1 MPPKKTAKAKA
12 AAAAAKAAAKAAEE
26 KECTAEQEVE
36 STGAAE
42 TSAVV
47 AEFVTTTP
55 AIAPTAHMAHVP
67 EVAVVNTVVS
77 NTNSM
82 WGKSTS
88 LAAASS
94 QHTSRAN
101 SSSISAGANYT
112 PPPLTTE
119 LWEGK
124 ICDILSHNPALN
136 DFSASSGLDSAALS
150 AGQADPVSNGKLC
163 AWKWGSFDPSPLLA
177 YRMATAGTTS
187 DKMTPASAAA
197 AAAAAATSGGAVA
210 GSNRSAS
217 PLPLRSDNGNGAHS
231 GSGSGS
237 GNASNITPSGALSSS
252 SRVISLHDSKTAAA
266 NALIMHYYQNH
277 RHTNLGITITFP
289 APTPA
294 AVADTDTASLPPAA
308 DLETLNNDTYI
319 EPAMPIES
327 ASSAVYHW
335 EESEAPE
342 LVHTGHRYVHVACM
356 CLCDV

>member
-12 AAAAAKAAAKAAEE
+12 AATAAKAAAKAAEE

-47 AEFVTTTP
+47 AEVVTTTP
-55 AIAPTAHMAHVP
+55 AIAPTAHVAHVP

-94 QHTSRAN
+94 QHTSRSN
-101 SSSISAGANYT
+101 SSSISAGANCT

-136 DFSASSGLDSAALS
+136 DFSATASSGLDSAALS
-150 AGQADPVSNGKLC
+150 AGLTDPVSNGKLC

-187 DKMTPASAAA
+187 DKMTPPAGSASSAG
-197 AAAAAATSGGAVA
+197 TVA
-210 GSNRSAS
+210 GNGRSRSAS
-217 PLPLRSDNGNGAHS
+217 PLPPRNDNGHSAHS
-231 GSGSGS
+231 GSGTGS
-237 GNASNITPSGALSSS
+237 GNASSITTSGALSSS
-252 SRVISLHDSKTAAA
+252 SLISLHDSKTAAT
-266 NALIMHYYQNH
+266 NALIMNYYQNH
-277 RHTNLGITITFP
+277 RHTKLGITITP
-289 APTPA
+289 SAPTPA
-294 AVADTDTASLPPAA
+294 AVADTDTASLLPAA
-308 DLETLNNDTYI
+308 DLETYKNDTYI

-335 EESEAPE
+335 EEPEAPE
-342 LVHTGHRYVHVACM
+342 LVHTGHRCVCRMHVFM
-356 CLCDV
+356 